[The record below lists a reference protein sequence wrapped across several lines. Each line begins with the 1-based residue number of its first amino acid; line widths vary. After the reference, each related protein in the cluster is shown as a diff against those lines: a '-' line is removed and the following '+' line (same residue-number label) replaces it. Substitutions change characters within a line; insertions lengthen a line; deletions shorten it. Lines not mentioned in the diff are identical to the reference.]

1 MKEDFARVMKEYEN
15 KYQEFL
21 NGILTELEWKNYCFS
36 ILSDLLEENKD
47 VLIRLKNN

>member
-1 MKEDFARVMKEYEN
+1 MNQEKMNQYEI
-15 KYQEFL
+15 KYQQFV
-21 NGILTELEWKNYCFS
+21 NGIITELEWKNYCFS